1 MVPTFREGVFLPL
14 TLRTHLVLCV
24 NLSLLLITMAR
35 SNAAKKKARR
45 EALRLAE
52 GQTPPPENKTKK
64 EDHKDDETVWKEALE
79 NMERALV
86 VYDKTAKK
94 GDDKEIEAAAENVV
108 KKMRGVGAA
117 HTDPAVKKEWDDKAE
132 RFAKEGKVGRR
143 TMLGDI
149 GMGLALLIATP
160 FALAGAA
167 ILAAGGILYGVGS
180 IVKGLGNLMTAG
192 MVGKLDEEL
201 DSEAKD

>member
-94 GDDKEIEAAAENVV
+94 GDDKEIEAAAEDVV
-108 KKMRGVGAA
+108 KKLRGVGAA
-117 HTDPAVKKEWDDKAE
+117 HTDPKVKKEWNNKADDFEQTRSHIIKPNRE
-132 RFAKEGKVGRR
+132 PGFG
-143 TMLGDI
+143 LGDWCPSSSGRSGFYRGWSPI
-149 GMGLALLIATP
+149 WS
-160 FALAGAA
+160 
-167 ILAAGGILYGVGS
+167 GVGLQGAS
-180 IVKGLGNLMTAG
+180 
-192 MVGKLDEEL
+192 
-201 DSEAKD
+201 